1 MEKVFCIGLNRTGT
15 KSFAKAMRQ
24 LGRKTLPWSP
34 QAFLLY
40 RRNERQR
47 LLKIIEDY
55 DAFDD
60 WPWPLM
66 APELMIEFPNAKFVL
81 TRRSSE
87 GAWLNSILQHAK
99 KTPGGAKLRE
109 AIFGRSDP
117 EGNEQHY
124 VEFYIT
130 FYQEI
135 DKAIERTSCRDRVLS
150 VCWENGDGWSELCNF
165 LGETVPARSF
175 PHFNSSNPIIP
186 SRRTTLMSGAKVTDS
201 AIVRKQ

>member
-15 KSFAKAMRQ
+15 KSFARAMRQ

-34 QAFLLY
+34 QAFFLY

-47 LLKIIEDY
+47 LLDIIEKY

-66 APELMIEFPNAKFVL
+66 AQELMVDFPNAKFVL

-87 GAWLNSILQHAK
+87 ETWLSSILQHAK

-109 AIFGRSDP
+109 AIFGVPDP

-124 VEFYIT
+124 MNFYT
-130 FYQEI
+130 AFYHEI
-135 DKAIERTSCRDRVLS
+135 DKEIERINCRERVLS
-150 VCWENGDGWSELCNF
+150 VCWENGDGWRELCSF
-165 LGETVPARSF
+165 LGEAVPARSF
-175 PHFNSSNPIIP
+175 PHFNSSGPVN
-186 SRRTTLMSGAKVTDS
+186 SFRRTTLKSSEEVAGST
-201 AIVRKQ
+201 IVRGR